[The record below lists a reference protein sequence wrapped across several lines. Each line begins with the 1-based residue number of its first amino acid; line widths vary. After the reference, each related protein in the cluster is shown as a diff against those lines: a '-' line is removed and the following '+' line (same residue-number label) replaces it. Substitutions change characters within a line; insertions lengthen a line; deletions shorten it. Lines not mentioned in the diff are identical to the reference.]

1 MERRERGPS
10 RYLKVGGDPH
20 RGPFPLPRCEYVWCG
35 SSLVPH
41 WFHALVPLVPR
52 ISLHTQPLVVRL
64 GGMACEF
71 GLVLL
76 RESWTQ
82 E

>member
-10 RYLKVGGDPH
+10 RYLKVGEDPH
-20 RGPFPLPRCEYVWCG
+20 RGPFPLLRCEYVWCE
-35 SSLVPH
+35 SSLMPH
-41 WFHALVPLVPR
+41 WFHAWVPLVPR

-64 GGMACEF
+64 GGMAYEF